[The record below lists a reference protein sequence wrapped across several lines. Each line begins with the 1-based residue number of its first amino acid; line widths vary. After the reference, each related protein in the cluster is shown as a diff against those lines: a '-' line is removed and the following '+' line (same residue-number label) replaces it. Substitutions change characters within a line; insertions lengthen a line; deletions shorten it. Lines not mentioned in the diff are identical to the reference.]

1 MSRSGYVD
9 DFGDDDPL
17 ATGRYRQA
25 VNRSMKGK
33 RGQALLRDLLAALD
47 AMPDKRLYRGNFA
60 TADGEYCALG
70 ALGVARGIRMDDI
83 GDEDDCDPAQ
93 VAERF
98 GIAKAMAAEV
108 MHKNDECGVSERLYV
123 EIEICGPM
131 RRGWPDYGRHTRTIT
146 TDNPRSAD
154 QRWGR
159 MRQWIASNIQPA
171 KVRSTT

>member
-9 DFGDDDPL
+9 DCGDDDPL
-17 ATGRYRQA
+17 AMGRYRQA
-25 VNRSMKGK
+25 VKRSIEGK
-33 RGQALLRDLLAALD
+33 RGQGLLRDLLVALD

-70 ALGVARGIRMDDI
+70 TLGVARGIRMDDL

-98 GIAKAMAAEV
+98 GIAKAMAAEI
-108 MHKNDECGVSERLYV
+108 MYENDECGVSKWLYV

-131 RRGWPDYGRHTRTIT
+131 RQGWPDWGRHTRTIT
-146 TDNPRSAD
+146 ADNPRSAD

-159 MRQWIASNIQPA
+159 MRQWVASQIQAA
-171 KVRSTT
+171 KA